1 MPILEYSTK
10 KRLFKTIIKKINKYF
25 ISNFEYIILMSLYNR
40 RQFRKIRHIRGFFI
54 DYYFPNYK
62 KCENLAN
69 IIRSFYHDIS
79 FKIVLKDPS
88 EWDLY
93 IDEICR
99 IYGFKIKSNPIIF
112 TIDGKLIGD
121 RTVNNIYL

>member
-1 MPILEYSTK
+1 MSSYIIAGSSEKFDTSEVFL
-10 KRLFKTIIKKINKYF
+10 LIIIFTIIK
-25 ISNFEYIILMSLYNR
+25 
-40 RQFRKIRHIRGFFI
+40 Q
-54 DYYFPNYK
+54 
-62 KCENLAN
+62 CENLAN

-121 RTVNNIYL
+121 RTVNNIYLISIISISIKILI